1 MATAPYDHYPDLSS
15 NRLTATAAHRLGT
28 LSRIDPKLLV
38 SMSVAQI
45 GHKFRL
51 MIDPYLLSFAKM
63 RGKLVKND
71 DSTDIEHTVPSA
83 NVHIEFS
90 ECNLLGYFP
99 PGSKWSWYF
108 PFACRREH
116 IVTVQTDEY
125 GYFYAMVP
133 RWEIE
138 WVLCAR
144 QRYPQFPLHVE
155 PPAPCEPIDDTVL
168 QRLSVEHEAFR
179 HLDLQSCIGPFQRN
193 METDS
198 AEWTQLNEVP
208 DISFRITQV
217 VDAASGVEEEIYN
230 AGHFQIRWEQGWR
243 GTPKIVAQSNA
254 KPGQPCLSADYRTRI
269 KESDPFKALPHGAR
283 L

>member
-1 MATAPYDHYPDLSS
+1 
-15 NRLTATAAHRLGT
+15 
-28 LSRIDPKLLV
+28 
-38 SMSVAQI
+38 
-45 GHKFRL
+45 
-51 MIDPYLLSFAKM
+51 
-63 RGKLVKND
+63 
-71 DSTDIEHTVPSA
+71 
-83 NVHIEFS
+83 
-90 ECNLLGYFP
+90 
-99 PGSKWSWYF
+99 
-108 PFACRREH
+108 
-116 IVTVQTDEY
+116 
-125 GYFYAMVP
+125 
-133 RWEIE
+133 
-138 WVLCAR
+138 
-144 QRYPQFPLHVE
+144 
-155 PPAPCEPIDDTVL
+155 VL

-193 METDS
+193 MEADS

-217 VDAASGVEEEIYN
+217 VDAASGVEEEIYK